1 MKKTILVLIL
11 LLFLPA
17 SISASTKSNLIQ
29 RIEILRHEVSLLR
42 MLVANMRINQGI
54 TAPAYIAFTDTV
66 LLEKN
71 SEKPYPIASITKLMT
86 SVIALEN
93 IDKNQRI
100 TLTAET
106 LKPLGQSPVLFLGLN
121 TTAENLVKAN
131 LIQSSNDAS
140 EALAIHLGK
149 EKFIGLMNQKAKEIG
164 MKRTFFHDAHGLDSR
179 NQSTAQDLAK
189 LLEYIHRK
197 HPEILLITRDND
209 FWMPNSSGNLLKFQ
223 NVNNFYYIPSFIGG
237 KTGYLPEAKQTI
249 ASVFNVNGKPTFI
262 VVLYSNNRQA
272 DVFAI
277 LRSLR

>member
-17 SISASTKSNLIQ
+17 SISASTKNNLIQ
-29 RIEILRHEVSLLR
+29 RIEILRHEVSLLQ

-71 SEKPYPIASITKLMT
+71 SEKLYPIASITKLMT

-93 IDKNQRI
+93 IDKKQRI
-100 TLTAET
+100 TLTTEA
-106 LKPLGQSPVLFLGLN
+106 LRPLGQSPVLFLGLN
-121 TTAENLVKAN
+121 TTAENLIKAN

-149 EKFIGLMNQKAKEIG
+149 ENFLGLMNQKAKEIG
-164 MKRTFFHDAHGLDSR
+164 MKRTFFHDAHGLNPR

-197 HPEILLITRDND
+197 HPEILSITRDND
-209 FWMPNSSGNLLKFQ
+209 FWMPDSSGNPLKFQ

-272 DVFAI
+272 DIFAI
-277 LRSLR
+277 LRNLR